1 MTKFEQYHWFSFPVN
16 CVQRLDGPDKRIVDY
31 FDLIAGT
38 STGGLITAMIA
49 APSRENHKRPL
60 LTAAEVVEFYK
71 QYAGQIFP
79 QPRYVTLDLAPS
91 PRSAGCFFLVYTNL
105 FQLFWCH
112 IPILILFCVVITEVR
127 LAKCGKTLRA
137 WVGRNIKLELWR
149 LFWRL
154 TSIMTC
160 FWTTCSRLWSSPP
173 STLNSNSLSSS
184 PLSR

>member
-1 MTKFEQYHWFSFPVN
+1 MISLKLRDTVTQFEHFHEFSFPVN

-60 LTAAEVVEFYK
+60 LSAAEVVEFYK

-79 QPRYVTLDLAPS
+79 QPRYVTLDFAF
-91 PRSAGCFFLVYTNL
+91 PRGRPVVFFPVYTNL

-112 IPILILFCVVITEVR
+112 IPILIIFCVLMTEVR
-127 LAKCGKTLRA
+127 LAK
-137 WVGRNIKLELWR
+137 
-149 LFWRL
+149 
-154 TSIMTC
+154 
-160 FWTTCSRLWSSPP
+160 
-173 STLNSNSLSSS
+173 
-184 PLSR
+184 